1 MEAPYEPN
9 NPTPPNPPVELEA
22 SSGSEADTATFTP
35 LEGEEGAETAFEE
48 IPSAPEP
55 VIPFTGA
62 EIVNGTAMVLALGLR
77 FQTPQEAQ
85 AFMTTYKAGVVPM
98 LPPAAVLDALK
109 VGEALATYGI
119 GRNRLPGM
127 GNLAELPA
135 WLRLM
140 LGGLVLAMS
149 AYGGINA
156 AKAARVDLA
165 DSAGDSTAGS
175 N

>member
-1 MEAPYEPN
+1 MEAG
-9 NPTPPNPPVELEA
+9 A
-22 SSGSEADTATFTP
+22 SSGNETDSAFTP
-35 LEGEEGAETAFEE
+35 LEEEVVENAFES
-48 IPSAPEP
+48 IPSEP
-55 VIPFTGA
+55 AIEAFSGE
-62 EIVNGTAMVLALGLR
+62 EIVNGTAMILALGLR
-77 FQTPQEAQ
+77 FETPQEAQ

-109 VGEALATYGI
+109 VGEALAKYGI
-119 GRNRLPGM
+119 GRNRIPGM
-127 GNLAELPA
+127 GNLAELPE
-135 WLRLM
+135 WLRLV

-165 DSAGDSTAGS
+165 DSAGDSATSA